1 MINHKPTDVAPKLW
15 VEVVV
20 FITAYY
26 PLFLILLIRDISDQK
41 SEGLNIGLVDSSYYV
56 SEWALG
62 LFLLSSFVSL
72 FAAYLV
78 RKNLTYQEGGV
89 AINVLC
95 SKQLHGDMLNYTLPF
110 LMGLFAFG
118 YENWQ
123 SVTALLVFLV
133 FMFAFVS
140 KDRVI
145 LLNPMFLLMG
155 IRLYEM
161 NYSEVGNSSNKTKR
175 VLCLGELKVSKNI
188 IYTKESAGIE
198 FVYPS
203 QPKRDFK

>member
-1 MINHKPTDVAPKLW
+1 MINHKPMDVAPKFW
-15 VEVVV
+15 VEAVV

-26 PLFLILLIRDISDQK
+26 PLFLILLIRDISQTNTD
-41 SEGLNIGLVDSSYYV
+41 GVMIGFIEDGYYV
-56 SEWALG
+56 SCWALSF
-62 LFLLSSFVSL
+62 FLISSCVAL
-72 FAAYLV
+72 FASWLV

-89 AINVLC
+89 AINVLE

-118 YENWQ
+118 YESWQ
-123 SVTALLVFLV
+123 SITALLVFLV

-145 LLNPMFLLMG
+145 LLNPMFLLVG

-161 NYSEVGNSSNKTKR
+161 KYSEVGNNTEKVKR
-175 VLCLGELKVSKNI
+175 VLCLGELKASDTF

-198 FVYPS
+198 FVYPE
-203 QPKRDFK
+203 KVEGAN

>member
-1 MINHKPTDVAPKLW
+1 MINHKPMDVAPKLW

-26 PLFLILLIRDISDQK
+26 PLFLILLIRDISKTNLD
-41 SEGLNIGLVDSSYYV
+41 GVMIGFIENGYHV
-56 SEWALG
+56 SCWALSF
-62 LFLLSSFVSL
+62 FLISSCVAL
-72 FAAYLV
+72 FASWLV

-89 AINVLC
+89 AINVKE

-123 SVTALLVFLV
+123 SITALLVFLV

-145 LLNPMFLLMG
+145 LLNPMFLLVG

-161 NYSEVGNSSNKTKR
+161 KYSEVGNNSVKVKR
-175 VLCLGELKVSKNI
+175 VLCLGELKPSNTI

-198 FVYPS
+198 FVYPE
-203 QPKRDFK
+203 KVEGAN

>member
-1 MINHKPTDVAPKLW
+1 MINHKPRDVAPKLW

-26 PLFLILLIRDISDQK
+26 PLFLILFIRDISNTSK
-41 SEGLNIGLVDSSYYV
+41 GGVMIGFSEAGYHVSY
-56 SEWALG
+56 WALS
-62 LFLLSSFVSL
+62 FFVISSCVAL
-72 FAAYLV
+72 FASYLV
-78 RKNLTYQEGGV
+78 RKNLTYQEGGI
-89 AINVLC
+89 AINVLE

-118 YENWQ
+118 YESWQ
-123 SVTALLVFLV
+123 SITALLVFLV

-145 LLNPMFLLMG
+145 LLNPMFLLVG

-161 NYSEVGNSSNKTKR
+161 KYSEVGNSSEKVKR
-175 VLCLGELKVSKNI
+175 VLCLGELKASSTL

-198 FVYPS
+198 FVYP
-203 QPKRDFK
+203 KKVEGTK

>member
-1 MINHKPTDVAPKLW
+1 MINHKPRDVAPKLW

-26 PLFLILLIRDISDQK
+26 PLFLILLIRDISNTSND
-41 SEGLNIGLVDSSYYV
+41 GVMIGFVEAGYYV
-56 SEWALG
+56 SCWALSF
-62 LFLLSSFVSL
+62 FLVSSCVAL
-72 FAAYLV
+72 FASYLV
-78 RKNLTYQEGGV
+78 KENLTYQEGGV
-89 AINVLC
+89 AINVRE

-123 SVTALLVFLV
+123 SITALLVFLV

-145 LLNPMFLLMG
+145 LLNPMFLLVG

-161 NYSEVGNSSNKTKR
+161 KYSEVGNNSEKVKR
-175 VLCLGELKVSKNI
+175 VLCLGELKASNTL

-198 FVYPS
+198 FVYPE
-203 QPKRDFK
+203 KVEGAN

>member
-1 MINHKPTDVAPKLW
+1 MINHKPMDVAPKLW
-15 VEVVV
+15 VEAVV

-26 PLFLILLIRDISDQK
+26 PLFLILLIRDIRETNSD
-41 SEGLNIGLVDSSYYV
+41 GVMIGFVDAGYYV
-56 SEWALG
+56 SYWALSF
-62 LFLLSSFVSL
+62 FLISSCVAL
-72 FAAYLV
+72 FASWLV

-89 AINVLC
+89 AINVLE

-118 YENWQ
+118 YESWQ
-123 SVTALLVFLV
+123 SITALLVFLV

-145 LLNPMFLLMG
+145 LLNPMFLLVG

-161 NYSEVGNSSNKTKR
+161 KYSEVGNNSEKVKR
-175 VLCLGELKVSKNI
+175 VLCLGELKASKAL

-198 FVYPS
+198 FVYPE
-203 QPKRDFK
+203 KVEGAN

>member
-1 MINHKPTDVAPKLW
+1 
-15 VEVVV
+15 
-20 FITAYY
+20 
-26 PLFLILLIRDISDQK
+26 
-41 SEGLNIGLVDSSYYV
+41 
-56 SEWALG
+56 
-62 LFLLSSFVSL
+62 
-72 FAAYLV
+72 V

-89 AINVLC
+89 AINVLE

-123 SVTALLVFLV
+123 SITALLVFLV

-145 LLNPMFLLMG
+145 LLNPMFLLVG

-161 NYSEVGNSSNKTKR
+161 QYSEVGNNSEKVKR
-175 VLCLGELKVSKNI
+175 VLCLGELKASSTLV
-188 IYTKESAGIE
+188 YTKESAGIE
-198 FVYPS
+198 FVYPEKIEGAS
-203 QPKRDFK
+203 